1 MDQQRELLIN
11 EEDDR
16 GYFMAPHLKK
26 SIMFTRTQLLQLI
39 NRKRELDEEQESL
52 QKAFD
57 TYQTDYKQMKKIIKE
72 NEKVREVREREYNE
86 R

>member
-1 MDQQRELLIN
+1 MEQQRELLLN

-16 GYFMAPHLKK
+16 GYFMAPHLNK
-26 SIMFTRTQLLQLI
+26 SILFTRTQLLQLI

-57 TYQTDYKQMKKIIKE
+57 TYQTDYKSMKKVIKE
-72 NEKVREVREREYNE
+72 NEKVREIREREYNE

>member
-1 MDQQRELLIN
+1 MDQQREQLIN

-52 QKAFD
+52 
-57 TYQTDYKQMKKIIKE
+57 
-72 NEKVREVREREYNE
+72 
-86 R
+86 